1 MDANQLETTP
11 EAPASARAARAP
23 RISVVVPTRNEARN
37 LPHVLGQLPA
47 DLHQVI
53 LVDGHSVDDTVEVAR
68 RVRPDIEIVHQT
80 RKGKGNAMA
89 CGFARVTG
97 DVVVMLDADGS
108 ADPAEIP
115 AFVAALVDGADF
127 AKGTRFAAGGGSH
140 DITPIRRL
148 GNAGLNGLVNVLFG
162 TRYSDLCYGYNV
174 FWASLLEVLDLPAL
188 DIPGLPA
195 GQGVWGDGFEIE
207 TLINVRV
214 AAAGARITEVGSV
227 ELSRLHGESNLNAV
241 TDGLRVLRTILAER
255 RRVATARRTARQ
267 AARQAARS
275 NRPVVL
281 RASGRAAAV
290 TTGSGR
296 VPKQGGPATI
306 PTGVPVTDLTAQ
318 SLDRGLTAAFST
330 SRR

>member
-1 MDANQLETTP
+1 MDATRFEATP
-11 EAPASARAARAP
+11 KATAAAP
-23 RISVVVPTRNEARN
+23 RISVVVPARNEARN
-37 LPHVLGQLPA
+37 LPHVLSQLPA

-68 RVRPDIEIVHQT
+68 RVRPGIEVVHQT

-108 ADPAEIP
+108 ADPGEIQ
-115 AFVAALVDGADF
+115 AFVAALTGGADF

-140 DITPIRRL
+140 DITLIRRI

-162 TRYSDLCYGYNV
+162 TRYTDLCYGYNV
-174 FWASLLEVLDLPAL
+174 FRASLLEVLELPAVE
-188 DIPGLPA
+188 IPGLPA

-214 AAAGARITEVGSV
+214 AAAGAKITEVGSI
-227 ELSRLHGESNLNAV
+227 ELSRIHGESNLNAV

-255 RRVATARRTARQ
+255 RRVAQARRAARRDARQ
-267 AARQAARS
+267 AAAARL
-275 NRPVVL
+275 VL
-281 RASGRAAAV
+281 RSHGRSAAV
-290 TTGSGR
+290 TTASAR
-296 VPKQGGPATI
+296 VPEQGGPATV
-306 PTGVPVTDLTAQ
+306 PTGTSVTDLSRPSRSAGRTA
-318 SLDRGLTAAFST
+318 SVSGRA
-330 SRR
+330 